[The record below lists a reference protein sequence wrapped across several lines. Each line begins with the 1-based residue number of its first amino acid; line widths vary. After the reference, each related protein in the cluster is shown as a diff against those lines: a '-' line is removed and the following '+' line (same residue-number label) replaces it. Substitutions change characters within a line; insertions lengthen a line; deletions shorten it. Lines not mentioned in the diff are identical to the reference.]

1 MILTQCDNNDPIDI
15 DNNAVVAIVSRPQAV
30 LAFAVVGTRLKTNGR
45 STGKQSGTKGWSGRC
60 KEEKEVGPRTRQKK
74 TKKDPKKTEFFG
86 GGQLKRLKDARSVA
100 DRGKGKG
107 EEGFLLLQKKYFCI
121 CLKRFLSPK
130 KIQTFM
136 IV

>member
-60 KEEKEVGPRTRQKK
+60 KGEKEVGPKTRQKRPQK
-74 TKKDPKKTEFFG
+74 IDFFG
-86 GGQLKRLKDARSVA
+86 
-100 DRGKGKG
+100 
-107 EEGFLLLQKKYFCI
+107 
-121 CLKRFLSPK
+121 
-130 KIQTFM
+130 
-136 IV
+136 

>member
-15 DNNAVVAIVSRPQAV
+15 DNNAVVTIVSRPQAV

-60 KEEKEVGPRTRQKK
+60 KEEKEVGPKN
-74 TKKDPKKTEFFG
+74 TKKRPKKDIFW
-86 GGQLKRLKDARSVA
+86 GQLKRLKDARSVA

-107 EEGFLLLQKKYFCI
+107 GEGFLLLKKKYFCI

-130 KIQTFM
+130 RIQTFI